1 MSARMP
7 KIASL
12 KLFAEVMQ
20 AGTIA
25 KVAEQMHLTPSAA
38 SRMLSA
44 LERDLDLKLFRRE
57 RQRLI
62 PTEAA
67 ETLLPEAMRALSVMD
82 ELPRI
87 SDAIRDGATKE
98 QLIRILSFPRLAE
111 QILPTAIQRY
121 YRETRSETR
130 INISVEARHNIK
142 RWAASRLFDIALT
155 TVPVVHPSVRGEP
168 IVDFPLCVILPR
180 DHALSG
186 ETEIP
191 VQALADEPLTLIE
204 SGSIL
209 RKRIARVFDSAG
221 LIPNVR
227 HESGKV
233 DVSIRVGL
241 AAGSL
246 SINDGIFPKALLGQ
260 KFVLRRLKTK
270 QSVPVGFVVPRDR
283 EVEGAA
289 AFIKDAIRQEVLT
302 YRKHLDKV
310 LDAD

>member
-1 MSARMP
+1 MP

-38 SRMLSA
+38 SRKLSA
-44 LERDLDLKLFRRE
+44 LERDLELKLFRRE
-57 RQRLI
+57 RQRLV

-67 ETLLPEAMRALSVMD
+67 ETLLPEAMRALSVLD

-98 QLIRILSFPRLAE
+98 QLVRILSFPRLAE
-111 QILPTAIQRY
+111 QILPTAIQHY

-155 TVPVVHPSVRGEP
+155 TVPVFHPGVRGEP
-168 IVDFPLCVILPR
+168 IIDFPLCVILPR

-186 ETEIP
+186 EREVP
-191 VQALADEPLTLIE
+191 VQSLAREPLSLIE
-204 SGSIL
+204 SGAIL
-209 RKRIARVFDSAG
+209 RQRIARVFDSAG
-221 LIPNVR
+221 LTPDVR
-227 HESGKV
+227 QESGKV

-260 KFVLRRLKTK
+260 KYVLRRLKTQ
-270 QSVPVGFVVPRDR
+270 QSVPVGFVVPRDS

-289 AFIKDAIRQEVLT
+289 AFIKDAIRQEVLA
-302 YRKHLDKV
+302 YRNDLDKV